1 MFIQEGSHKIFISFN
16 DDVSIRVEDGDG
28 FYLIQWFEYMPNSE
42 YPHLLDS
49 QVVTSGVQLSYK
61 RRWYG
66 KHRIDIHRWES
77 EDGIVPLYSHTYDDL
92 GKNVFF
98 RIDNENLEAT
108 KEWLE
113 EVRNYVSRSGCIPH
127 ISTNFNTELNITETS
142 EETEYY
148 SSYYIGRYFQETN
161 GDVEQAWNEIRYGLF
176 RKYWSH
182 HNPRN
187 WEKVEHRQIARDI
200 LGLTEWEDG
209 IFFTIDGMKKVNPKI
224 IE

>member
-1 MFIQEGSHKIFISFN
+1 MFIQEGNHKIFISFN
-16 DDVSIRVEDGDG
+16 DGLRIKADGEG
-28 FYLIQWFEYMPNSE
+28 LYLIQWFEYMPNSE
-42 YPHLLDS
+42 YPNLVDS
-49 QVVTSGVQLSYK
+49 VVVGSGTEYSNK

-66 KHRIDIHRWES
+66 KHRIDIHRWER
-77 EDGIVPLYSHTYDDL
+77 EDGIVLVYSHTYDDL

-98 RIDNENLEAT
+98 RIDNEDLGAT
-108 KEWLE
+108 NVWLE
-113 EVRNYVSRSGCIPH
+113 EVRNYVRRSGCIPH
-127 ISTNFNTELNITETS
+127 VSTNFNTELNLPKTS

-161 GDVEQAWNEIRYGLF
+161 GGTEQEYNEIRYGLF

-187 WEKVEHRQIARDI
+187 WEKLEHRQIARDI

-209 IFFTIDGMKKVNPKI
+209 IFFTLDSMKKRNPKI

>member
-16 DDVSIRVEDGDG
+16 DDVSVRVEDGDG
-28 FYLIQWFEYMPNSE
+28 LYLIQWFEYMPNSE
-42 YPHLLDS
+42 YPNLLDS
-49 QVVTSGVQLSYK
+49 QVVNSGVQISYK

-66 KHRIDIHRWES
+66 KHRIDIHRWEV

-92 GKNVFF
+92 DKNVFF
-98 RIDNENLEAT
+98 RIDNGNLEAT

-127 ISTNFNTELNITETS
+127 ISTNFNSELNIPETS

-161 GDVEQAWNEIRYGLF
+161 GDIEQAWNEIRYGLF

-187 WEKVEHRQIARDI
+187 WEKVGHRQIARDI